1 MWYTLAEGVKVAG
14 FEKRCHLYER
24 EVRRVQKEMIVK
36 GEHLRQY
43 PGWSDVRTFSAYLF
57 NVHASDVIDEQA
69 ADGVLMAS
77 SQRQSRRQSFSSE
90 HPSKLIQD
98 HPKVTDSFEPDGLV
112 MIGI

>member
-1 MWYTLAEGVKVAG
+1 MVHFGGRSQSSRFREEMSLVRQGSPAG
-14 FEKRCHLYER
+14 AKGDDRKRRASSAISGL
-24 EVRRVQKEMIVK
+24 V
-36 GEHLRQY
+36 
-43 PGWSDVRTFSAYLF
+43 TFSAYLF